1 MHAGL
6 DQTDEAIEVWL
17 ALEALTFAEL
27 KDLESG
33 FCVRDLY
40 GPELEEVRALI
51 GRLPRWSLIAMPSEG
66 HYHVKSA
73 T

>member
-1 MHAGL
+1 MESAGGVPMHAGL

-40 GPELEEVRALI
+40 GP
-51 GRLPRWSLIAMPSEG
+51 
-66 HYHVKSA
+66 
-73 T
+73 